1 MERRKRRKKK
11 KKKRRR
17 RRRKRRQMTP
27 YICRI
32 CCEILKKYLKQR
44 FFSIISWKEES
55 KRKNEGKCFS
65 FLCICFVFFSFSF
78 IFILFFG
85 VSREEEHPKIGGFSV
100 SCDLFLWV
108 FLCGG
113 GEKRGG
119 GGSFFSIY
127 FLSIFD
133 LFSEKRCIW
142 IEIISSSER
151 EKKKQIEKF
160 CKSFLIGPASQ
171 PPSTRGNSRKRSMFP
186 ESVAVLGIG
195 CSFRNRL
202 FFLETVAVPGNKDE
216 TTHRIVFK
224 RHWSRDVFFFFFFD
238 VVILKVAIWLTMAV
252 GLVFFMWHPRVM
264 TVVLVLL
271 LLFQLQLLPLLIP
284 LLLLLLLWPRCLEQH
299 LNVSWSDTWNGRKEE
314 EEEEGNNNN
323 LKEKRN
329 EMPSNEAQTVSLLTI
344 PCVYDVQSDFGAAQG
359 DRGRGGR
366 WDRCE
371 THE

>member
-1 MERRKRRKKK
+1 
-11 KKKRRR
+11 
-17 RRRKRRQMTP
+17 
-27 YICRI
+27 
-32 CCEILKKYLKQR
+32 
-44 FFSIISWKEES
+44 
-55 KRKNEGKCFS
+55 
-65 FLCICFVFFSFSF
+65 
-78 IFILFFG
+78 
-85 VSREEEHPKIGGFSV
+85 
-100 SCDLFLWV
+100 
-108 FLCGG
+108 
-113 GEKRGG
+113 
-119 GGSFFSIY
+119 
-127 FLSIFD
+127 
-133 LFSEKRCIW
+133 
-142 IEIISSSER
+142 
-151 EKKKQIEKF
+151 
-160 CKSFLIGPASQ
+160 
-171 PPSTRGNSRKRSMFP
+171 MFP